1 MKKLKICDIIYK
13 YINFFRLGKEILM
26 TDIIKLLKCPVCGE
40 KLTLGN
46 EGHSLLCRSIKKRH
60 CFDLA
65 KSGYVNFAGSSGGD
79 PKEAV
84 TARRRFLSLGHYEPA
99 AKKLSE
105 LLRKYAEGETVAD
118 TGCGEGYYGKY
129 ISDGGNPL
137 IGFDLSKPAV
147 EAAAKLKL
155 PNSFF
160 AVAGINAMPL
170 ADESVGA
177 VTNVFAPCFEDEFCR
192 VLKKSGV
199 LILVGAGPLHLMG
212 LKKAI
217 YDETP
222 LNTERADLPQNMR
235 LIEKNRV
242 SYEITLDGKEAIG
255 DLFSMTP
262 YSFRTSKESY
272 ERLLALDTLKTDV
285 EFDFYVYKKD

>member
-1 MKKLKICDIIYK
+1 
-13 YINFFRLGKEILM
+13 M
-26 TDIIKLLKCPVCGE
+26 TELIKCLKCPVCGE

-46 EGHSLLCRSIKKRH
+46 EGHSLLCRNIKKRH

-84 TARRRFLSLGHYEPA
+84 VSRRRFLALGHYEPA
-99 AKKLSE
+99 ARRVSE
-105 LLRKYAEGETVAD
+105 LLLKYASGETVAD
-118 TGCGEGYYGKY
+118 TGCGEGYYGK
-129 ISDGGNPL
+129 IIAEGGNPV

-147 EAAAKLKL
+147 EAASKLKI
-155 PNSFF
+155 PNAFF

-170 ADESVGA
+170 ADASVGA
-177 VTNVFAPCFEDEFCR
+177 VTNIFAPCFEEEFSR
-192 VLKKSGV
+192 VLKENGV
-199 LILVGAGPLHLMG
+199 LILVGAGPRHLMG

-222 LNTERADLPQNMR
+222 LNTERADLPKNMK
-235 LIEKNRV
+235 LIEKSRL
-242 SYEITLDGKEAIG
+242 SYEIELNSKEAIN

-262 YSFRTSKESY
+262 YSYRTSRESMQK
-272 ERLLALDTLKTDV
+272 LSALDTLRTEV
-285 EFDFYVYKKD
+285 EFDFYVYEKSIEN

>member
-1 MKKLKICDIIYK
+1 
-13 YINFFRLGKEILM
+13 M
-26 TDIIKLLKCPVCGE
+26 TELIKCLKCPVCGE

-46 EGHSLLCRSIKKRH
+46 EGRSLLCRNIKKRH

-65 KSGYVNFAGSSGGD
+65 RSGYVNFAGSSGGD

-84 TARRRFLSLGHYEPA
+84 VSRRRFLARGHYEPA
-99 AKKLSE
+99 ARRVSE
-105 LLRKYAEGETVAD
+105 LLKKYANGETVTD
-118 TGCGEGYYGKY
+118 TGCGEGYYGK
-129 ISDGGNPL
+129 IIAEGGNPV

-147 EAAAKLKL
+147 ESASKLKIS
-155 PNSFF
+155 NAFF

-170 ADESVGA
+170 ADASVGA
-177 VTNVFAPCFEDEFCR
+177 VTNIFAPCFEGEYCR
-192 VLKKSGV
+192 ILKKNGV
-199 LILVGAGPLHLMG
+199 LILVGAGPCHLLG

-222 LNTERADLPQNMR
+222 LNTERADLPKNMK
-235 LIEKNRV
+235 LIEKSRL
-242 SYEITLDGKEAIG
+242 SYNISIDSKEGIN

-262 YSFRTSKESY
+262 YSYRTSRESI
-272 ERLLALDTLKTDV
+272 EKLSALEALKTEV

>member
-1 MKKLKICDIIYK
+1 M
-13 YINFFRLGKEILM
+13 M
-26 TDIIKLLKCPVCGE
+26 TDLIKRLKCPVCGE
-40 KLTLGN
+40 ELTFGN
-46 EGHSLLCRSIKKRH
+46 EGHSLLCRNIKKRH
-60 CFDLA
+60 CFDLS

-105 LLRKYAEGETVAD
+105 LLRKYAEGEAVAD

-137 IGFDLSKPAV
+137 IGFDLSKPAI
-147 EAAAKLKL
+147 EAAANLKL

-170 ADESVGA
+170 SDESVGA
-177 VTNVFAPCFEDEFCR
+177 VTNVFAPCFEDEFYR
-192 VLKKSGV
+192 VLKKDGV

-222 LNTERADLPQNMR
+222 LNTERADLPQSMR
-235 LIEKNRV
+235 LIEKSRV

-272 ERLLALDTLKTDV
+272 ERLLALDILKTEV